1 MEIEVS
7 KIKDFTL
14 HDCNGEMPGLYKMK
28 LRGELISRF
37 IARNDNE
44 AISEF
49 IKLVEIFVGRKF

>member
-7 KIKDFTL
+7 KIKEFTL
-14 HDCNGEMPGLYKMK
+14 HNCYDEMPGVYKVK

-49 IKLVEIFVGRKF
+49 IKLVEIFMGCKF